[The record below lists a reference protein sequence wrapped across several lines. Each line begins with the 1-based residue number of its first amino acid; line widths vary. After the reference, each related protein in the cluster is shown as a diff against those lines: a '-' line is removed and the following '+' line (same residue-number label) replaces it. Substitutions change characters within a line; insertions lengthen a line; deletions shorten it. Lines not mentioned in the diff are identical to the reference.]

1 MVDRVIFILIFA
13 LIKIRMRRKL
23 HLLFVCFIIGKF
35 LFSQVPQLRD
45 NSKISLLTCAA
56 GDELYSAFGHSAF
69 RVQDPALGIDVVY
82 NYGTFDFNQPNFYL
96 NFTKGKM
103 IYSLSRRSFE
113 AFLYE
118 YELEKRWVKEQ
129 ILDLD
134 LQQRNQL
141 LAFFEENYLPE
152 NRDYLYDP
160 LLNNCSSI
168 TGDILKNHFGDA
180 IVFDDSHL
188 GKRYT
193 FRQLVRQFLDV
204 NTWSMFGIDLAF
216 GSPVD
221 RKATVQEHMF
231 LPYYAM
237 EQFRNTTLNGKPLV
251 KRERTVLDY
260 NEHIPKG
267 FFPLSPLFWFILLM
281 AFTGIITYFDYK
293 YKARSRWFDFSLLF
307 ITGFAGTF
315 LFLLWVAADHTSTPY
330 NFNILW
336 ALPVNMIVAFVVV
349 FQDKVPKWAPKYLW
363 SALGLMVIMLLLW
376 IIKVQIFSPVLI
388 PLLLTLAIR
397 YLYMIKYSK
406 L

>member
-1 MVDRVIFILIFA
+1 M
-13 LIKIRMRRKL
+13 KRKL
-23 HLLFVCFIIGKF
+23 HLLFFYFAIGNF
-35 LFSQVPQLRD
+35 LFSQTPQLTE
-45 NSKISLLTCAA
+45 NSKVSLLTCAA
-56 GDELYSAFGHSAF
+56 GDELYYAFGHSAF
-69 RVQDPALGIDVVY
+69 RVQDSSLGIDVVY

-96 NFTKGKM
+96 NFTKGRM

-129 ILDLD
+129 ILDLSI
-134 LQQRNQL
+134 QQRNQL

-168 TGDILKNHFGDA
+168 TGDILKEQFGEA
-180 IVFDDSHL
+180 IVFDGSYL
-188 GKRYT
+188 EKQYT
-193 FRQLVRQFLDV
+193 FRQLVRQFMDV

-237 EQFRNTTLNGKPLV
+237 EQLRHTTLNGKPLV
-251 KRERTVLDY
+251 KRERTILDY
-260 NEHIPKG
+260 SEHTQKS
-267 FFPLSPLFWFILLM
+267 FFPLSPLFWFLM
-281 AFTGIITYFDYK
+281 FLAFTAVITYFDHK
-293 YKARSRWFDFSLLF
+293 HKTRSRWLDFSLLF
-307 ITGFAGTF
+307 ITGLAGTF

-336 ALPVNMIVAFVVV
+336 AFPTNAIVAFALV
-349 FQDKVPKWAPKYLW
+349 FQDKIPQWAPKYLW
-363 SALGLMVIMLLLW
+363 AALGLMGIVLLLW
-376 IIKVQIFSPVLI
+376 IIKIQIFSPVLI
-388 PLLLTLAIR
+388 PLLLTMAIR
-397 YLYMIKYSK
+397 YLYIIRYSK